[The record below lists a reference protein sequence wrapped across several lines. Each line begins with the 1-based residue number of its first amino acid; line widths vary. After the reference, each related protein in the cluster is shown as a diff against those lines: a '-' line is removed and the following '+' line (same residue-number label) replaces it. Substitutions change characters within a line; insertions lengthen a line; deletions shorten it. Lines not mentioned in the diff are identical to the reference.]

1 MEETSFIFLI
11 KNSTSEEYKV
21 RLANKM
27 IKDLDYDEN
36 DIDEILSLLGDK
48 YEDIILNE
56 DGVTLDNTLWN
67 KELVTTLKTKGYI
80 LNPRTAE
87 NKNIRIKK
95 K

>member
-1 MEETSFIFLI
+1 MGEGL
-11 KNSTSEEYKV
+11 
-21 RLANKM
+21 
-27 IKDLDYDEN
+27 
-36 DIDEILSLLGDK
+36 
-48 YEDIILNE
+48 ILNE